1 MPPALSI
8 SPKPPWHRFCLTFVI
23 RFPSLFWHPS
33 HMEGAGGDKSQQ
45 VLRQEAVQV
54 PLPGPPCHPST
65 WHLCSVW
72 LSLSFYCVGCW
83 GITFALYWIKSLI
96 HQAGCQLWCAQSSAI
111 SMKPPMQIRLLSEP
125 GQVALWTDQDVFEPE
140 RIRLQLLTWDIFCEP
155 WWISLNLLCYNHSQ
169 WRAWAEFIQLPAG
182 LSWAHREMVPCR
194 LFWDGLHPIPRKLPC
209 VDQHQFP
216 VAMANWITSMCEL
229 TFLFH
234 STSLLSWDQATHQP
248 PWPDIFVQNCGLCE
262 WAAGQYV

>member
-23 RFPSLFWHPS
+23 RFLSLFWHPN
-33 HMEGAGGDKSQQ
+33 HVEGAGGDKSQQ

-72 LSLSFYCVGCW
+72 LSLPFFCVGCW
-83 GITFALYWIKSLI
+83 GVIFALYWIKSLI

-125 GQVALWTDQDVFEPE
+125 GQVTLWTDQDVFEPE

-155 WWISLNLLCYNHSQ
+155 WWIPLNLLCYNHWQ
-169 WRAWAEFIQLPAG
+169 WRIWADFNQLPAG

-209 VDQHQFP
+209 GSASVPCGHGQLDNIHVWADLPFAFHWP
-216 VAMANWITSMCEL
+216 SFLGSSHTS
-229 TFLFH
+229 
-234 STSLLSWDQATHQP
+234 ATI
-248 PWPDIFVQNCGLCE
+248 PDVFVQNCGLCE